1 MYLHITN
8 TKVYTKYTLSIHK
21 AYTEEVQRGRFPR
34 NSL

>member
-21 AYTEEVQRGRFPR
+21 AYTEKVPRGRFPK